1 MVELMLNRPF
11 LGPISPPTSTP
22 QSTSLEKTTKKS
34 PPRSLPSVSVCVP
47 AHEESFIERLALCLE
62 HILASDYP
70 KLEIIVVNELL
81 MLDPSKELKQF
92 AGKGVR
98 FVHPD
103 VEPTD
108 SHNDLLREASGH
120 LVCFVDVDTHIEP
133 TTIGQLVDRFMNE
146 SAVA

>member
-1 MVELMLNRPF
+1 MVELMLHR
-11 LGPISPPTSTP
+11 PISTPTSALP
-22 QSTSLEKTTKKS
+22 SASLEKTAQKS
-34 PPRSLPSVSVCVP
+34 SIASLPSVSVCVP

-103 VEPTD
+103 VEPVN

-133 TTIGQLVDRFMNE
+133 TTIGQLVDRFMSE
-146 SAVA
+146 SVAA